1 MSRAQ
6 LFHKGH
12 RGSRDVQAT
21 TRTSPPTSSPS
32 LGPGSLAIPVVFPD
46 AGKTGQVPAR
56 RPAGLSTPML
66 APPWARPP
74 AQHPAPS
81 PRAALLLAHPTCLQ
95 HCRGTRAGQSQ
106 AKKKFK
112 KSPKSS
118 KIKTSEGVTPGYCT
132 RAAKIRPS
140 QNHDYLLM
148 PCFSAKPY
156 PVFLGLTFSPSILG
170 LFNYWSIFSRHLS

>member
-12 RGSRDVQAT
+12 RGSGDVQAT

-56 RPAGLSTPML
+56 RPAGLSTPTL
-66 APPWARPP
+66 APPQARPP

-95 HCRGTRAGQSQ
+95 RCRGTRAGQSQ
-106 AKKKFK
+106 AKKNFK
-112 KSPKSS
+112 KAPNPARSRQAKGSHQAIVPERLKLDLPKTT
-118 KIKTSEGVTPGYCT
+118 IIY
-132 RAAKIRPS
+132 
-140 QNHDYLLM
+140 
-148 PCFSAKPY
+148 
-156 PVFLGLTFSPSILG
+156 
-170 LFNYWSIFSRHLS
+170 